1 MEYLE
6 STPNQN
12 TVDTEPPL
20 LQVFKGKYGLYMM
33 IGVLAFILINSAV
46 SRVLS
51 PALSTLISAS
61 PTLFLTFYVVV
72 LVNGK
77 LPHYK
82 DDLFLVGLFHFLAF
96 LYLRGWIKRPPQ
108 LWRKIKKQE
117 PVV

>member
-6 STPNQN
+6 STPNAN

-20 LQVFKGKYGLYMM
+20 MQVFKGKYSLYMM
-33 IGVLAFILINSAV
+33 VGVLAFILINSVV
-46 SRVLS
+46 SRVFS
-51 PALSTLISAS
+51 PLLSTIISAS
-61 PTLFLTFYVVV
+61 PTLLLTLYVVF

-82 DDLFLVGLFHFLAF
+82 DDLFLVGLFNLLSF
-96 LYLRGWIKRPPQ
+96 LYLRGWIKQPPQ

-117 PVV
+117 SVV